1 MAVQRM
7 VQTVGLQRHRDW
19 QSRLAAFVQS
29 RERAPFE
36 WGSHDCALFVCNAIE
51 AISGHNPAADV
62 RGYKTERGAARV
74 VKQLGGMRSI
84 GGSRFGA
91 EIHPMQAQ
99 VGDVGLIE
107 VEGRESFALCG
118 GVVWLAPG
126 LNGLERLGI
135 NVAVM
140 AWRCF

>member
-1 MAVQRM
+1 MVQAVTVQRF
-7 VQTVGLQRHRDW
+7 RDW
-19 QSRLAAFVQS
+19 QSRIAAFVQS
-29 RERAPFE
+29 RERAPFA
-36 WGSHDCALFVCNAIE
+36 WGDHDCALFVCDAIKE
-51 AISGHNPAADV
+51 ISGHDPASDV
-62 RGYKTERGAARV
+62 RGYKNERGAARV
-74 VKQLGGMRSI
+74 VKKLGGMRTI
-84 GGSRFGA
+84 GASRFGM

-107 VEGRESFALCG
+107 IDGRESFALCG
-118 GVVWLAPG
+118 GAVWLAPG